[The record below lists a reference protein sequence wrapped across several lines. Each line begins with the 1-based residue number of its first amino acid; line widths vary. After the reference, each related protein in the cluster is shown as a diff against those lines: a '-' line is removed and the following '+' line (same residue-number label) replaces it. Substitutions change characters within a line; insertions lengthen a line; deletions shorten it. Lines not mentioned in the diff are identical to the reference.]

1 MLLLNKTIK
10 QLNQFAKKKKEKKSK
25 SLGLLLTIFFTIFY
39 LFWQNIF
46 LKELFLLH
54 TSSYEA

>member
-25 SLGLLLTIFFTIFY
+25 RSLGVTA
-39 LFWQNIF
+39 NDF
-46 LKELFLLH
+46 LYHF
-54 TSSYEA
+54 